1 MNIIENL
8 TKGIKRALM
17 PDYSLKEEGS
27 IPLEKLRQGA
37 YSEYVINVEP
47 KKLKKKSITVERDQK
62 GNKKNFNFDLSSY
75 LHHEE
80 RTASG
85 RRCVDIGD
93 LIADQFR
100 GDSLS
105 VVYAKTAIWLK
116 HLGIQ
121 TSIPELKER
130 YAGKNPGIQRMC
142 LGNLLRGALR
152 DPANRGATIPQF
164 KMI

>member
-1 MNIIENL
+1 MNIINNL
-8 TKGIKRALM
+8 TRGIKRSLM
-17 PDYSLKEEGS
+17 PNYSLKEEGS
-27 IPLEKLRQGA
+27 IPLEELREGA
-37 YSEYVINVEP
+37 YKEYVIEVEP
-47 KKLKKKSITVERDQK
+47 KKLRKKSIGVEKNEK
-62 GNKKNFNFDLSSY
+62 GNKKNFNFDLTSY

-80 RTASG
+80 RTTSG

-93 LIADQFR
+93 IIADQLR

-116 HLGIQ
+116 HLGID

-130 YAGKNPGIQRMC
+130 YKGKNPGIQRMC

-164 KMI
+164 KLI